1 MTKVIATDLDGTL
14 FYPKKRISMIPKKN
28 RLFLQRFIK
37 DGGRLVVVTSRHST
51 FTNKIAGKLGAP
63 VDIVGTNGA
72 YIVSDGKIIHEQFF
86 EAEPLRK
93 LVLDLRENY
102 DPKLMMLTSKRYPII
117 QLTSSTTLGSS
128 IMYFLY
134 EAVQGVYG
142 EQWRSSDHLFFQEI
156 SKGEATKLM
165 VLIGLRKKKQRL
177 AKKITEKLQQDYPDF
192 DFCWLNQ
199 FIEITPK
206 GCSKA
211 SAVSFYLDYL
221 GINHDNVAVVGDS
234 GNDVPMFE
242 EFYKNSYCMKH
253 APEPIRAQAAHVIK
267 FVSDLEPV
275 LCPSEDDTPSE
286 KEG

>member
-206 GCSKA
+206 GCNKA
-211 SAVSFYLDYL
+211 NGLSIYLDNL
-221 GINHDNVAVVGDS
+221 GISEDNIKVVGDS
-234 GNDVPMFE
+234 GNDVPMFRL
-242 EFYKNSYCMKH
+242 FQKQSYCMSH
-253 APEPIRAQAAHVIK
+253 APKEVQAEAAHVIDR
-267 FVSDLEPV
+267 VSDLEKELYP
-275 LCPSEDDTPSE
+275 LEDS
-286 KEG
+286 KSS